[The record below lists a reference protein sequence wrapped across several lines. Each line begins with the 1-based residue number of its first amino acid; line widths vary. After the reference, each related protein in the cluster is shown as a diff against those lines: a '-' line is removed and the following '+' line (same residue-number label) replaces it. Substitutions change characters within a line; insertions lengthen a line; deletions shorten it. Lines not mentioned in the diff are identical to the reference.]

1 MTQTI
6 KYDKTSAA
14 SIFAYS
20 THLLGHCLRD
30 VAPYAQ
36 VRTGKGALGQS
47 VEELYFEYEVNRSC
61 QPSHAVQ

>member
-1 MTQTI
+1 MTQTV

-30 VAPYAQ
+30 VAPDAEN
-36 VRTGKGALGQS
+36 RKGKGALGQL
-47 VEELYFEYEVNRSC
+47 VEELYFEYEANSGC
-61 QPSHAVQ
+61 HPSHAVQ